1 MILIAPLSQTAAL
14 LAEADVT
21 HAMSLLSPGSVF
33 PELALAAERHLRL
46 EFHDIAEEREGYQAP
61 TLAQMESIL
70 RFVGDWDGSGAMLIH
85 CWAGV
90 SRSTASAYAA
100 MCQLHP
106 ARDEFTLAAELRAAS
121 PQATPNPRLIAH
133 ADQIL
138 GRKGRMVEAIAAL
151 GRGAECMEGSVVRWH
166 VRHG

>member
-1 MILIAPLSQTAAL
+1 MILIAPLSQTTAL
-14 LAEADVT
+14 LEEANVT

-61 TLAQMESIL
+61 TLAQMETIL
-70 RFVGDWDGSGAMLIH
+70 RFVDGWDRKGALLIH

-90 SRSTASAYAA
+90 SRSTASAYCA
-100 MCQLHP
+100 MCQLNP
-106 ARDEFTLAAELRAAS
+106 ELDEFALAAQLRAAS
-121 PQATPNPRLIAH
+121 PEATPNPRLIAH

-138 GRKGRMVEAIAAL
+138 GRNGRMVEAISQL
-151 GRGAECMEGSVVRWH
+151 GRGADCFEGSVVRWKLL
-166 VRHG
+166 